1 MLQVRAKVV
10 GVPSGRCWRRLAA
23 PRGTGRQRIG
33 AGQTDRSRVVV
44 HLGAVDAKGVHRVE
58 HQSGEQA
65 GPIRVEET
73 LEATPDAV
81 VVDQVDLARAGHS
94 N

>member
-1 MLQVRAKVV
+1 
-10 GVPSGRCWRRLAA
+10 
-23 PRGTGRQRIG
+23 
-33 AGQTDRSRVVV
+33 V